1 MRGFVMESMEVSL
14 TNEIVKCT
22 IEWRLHTGWFLP
34 GPLSS
39 VTLQLGGSI
48 DQALSLRAAAA
59 SFAAVARTPRSP
71 ITAPLEP
78 PRQIPYVAC
87 IRALRHF
94 LRHQEAQ
101 LWGRMF
107 QGILFTRVKG
117 SVSKEWLLAWKNLI
131 LEPMRRPSSVSS
143 DETVAGRTTSVDDVT
158 SFRFAAD
165 DRSLVSAIIGIHGAA
180 ASMPSLIRDAAI
192 LTTRRLYGCRV
203 APVLPPGLVQQP
215 HWSVAFA
222 PSPSPWWNSEV
233 IALQHWVHRMPPNDA
248 ERWDHIVCSLLHELD
263 LGASACREWL
273 FNGREWLR
281 TKSMEGPL
289 DLRDGSTQFELVQF
303 LGVSDA
309 AAIIPLLKGL
319 NEGAAESVSDS
330 GYPSSFWC
338 PLDVC
343 PYRLCSG
350 ASLTWLRPRSC
361 YLLGLGFVKQVA
373 SISAFCP
380 KCRVEFGPW
389 DTEANLQVEVHHTV
403 AFTLEWR
410 REAVARVEGKKAPG
424 LVAAELIGNA
434 LRSMSAGSGGA
445 SAQIRRVLPARRLE
459 AITSAAGC
467 GIVTHM
473 ALAHAAGGSC
483 LGKVACP
490 TDGAQAPVV
499 VVDGTQHQLTKLS
512 AAMIRAMAANASEN
526 IPTETA
532 GSSLGSNESDG
543 ARHGLQASSWREA
556 VQNAIYDRCYVPKT
570 ARGSSTFGP
579 PVQGGILAFEKLL
592 ALFSLD
598 EIMLSSYGTQRIPG
612 AFRHRYSPDEVP
624 MFIVA
629 GARAD
634 EQRVGWHLSQ
644 SLAYHRDGRARS
656 PHASQLLGGVF
667 VDFFSE
673 REDFQRVSMEGGLKR
688 QGWETLQEWWTA
700 FRSLLEGRRKE
711 ECGKKLPAIP
721 LGLSSRGQYESFFT
735 RMLDLS
741 ISSMMAHQP
750 KDATRETDG
759 GQLRKLC
766 PCGLRMTLAGMQ
778 VRDHESVVH
787 VVDLLFGGTNH
798 GLNAVLYDNNCKSG
812 MAGHL
817 AMRLPHMLPAM
828 GGFSRMGAA
837 VQLDQVHRWFP
848 KKDPEGWQ
856 WLDSSLWASLEDPY
870 DVDLIAQSLQY
881 HFLYPHALTRR
892 SELCLAIDA
901 LHSNKTNHP
910 TLECGPWY
918 KSMFRGLSK
927 YDSQSVE
934 QLWAEQAPTNG
945 YLSTVAPGKKMVLQS
960 LLDHAR

>member
-1 MRGFVMESMEVSL
+1 
-14 TNEIVKCT
+14 
-22 IEWRLHTGWFLP
+22 
-34 GPLSS
+34 
-39 VTLQLGGSI
+39 
-48 DQALSLRAAAA
+48 
-59 SFAAVARTPRSP
+59 
-71 ITAPLEP
+71 
-78 PRQIPYVAC
+78 
-87 IRALRHF
+87 
-94 LRHQEAQ
+94 
-101 LWGRMF
+101 
-107 QGILFTRVKG
+107 
-117 SVSKEWLLAWKNLI
+117 
-131 LEPMRRPSSVSS
+131 
-143 DETVAGRTTSVDDVT
+143 
-158 SFRFAAD
+158 
-165 DRSLVSAIIGIHGAA
+165 
-180 ASMPSLIRDAAI
+180 
-192 LTTRRLYGCRV
+192 
-203 APVLPPGLVQQP
+203 
-215 HWSVAFA
+215 
-222 PSPSPWWNSEV
+222 
-233 IALQHWVHRMPPNDA
+233 
-248 ERWDHIVCSLLHELD
+248 
-263 LGASACREWL
+263 
-273 FNGREWLR
+273 
-281 TKSMEGPL
+281 MEGPL
-289 DLRDGSTQFELVQF
+289 DLREGSTQFELVQF

-309 AAIIPLLKGL
+309 AKIIPLLKGL
-319 NEGAAESVSDS
+319 NEGAAESVS

-343 PYRLCSG
+343 PYPHCSS

-445 SAQIRRVLPARRLE
+445 SAQIRRILPARRLE
-459 AITSAAGC
+459 AITSAAGS

-473 ALAHAAGGSC
+473 ALAHVAGGSC

-512 AAMIRAMAANASEN
+512 AAMIRAMAANASQS

-532 GSSLGSNESDG
+532 GSSLGYNASDG

-556 VQNAIYDRCYVPKT
+556 VQNAIYDRCCVPKT
-570 ARGSSTFGP
+570 ARGSSSFGP

-634 EQRVGWHLSQ
+634 EQRVGWHLSR

-673 REDFQRVSMEGGLKR
+673 REDFQRVSMEGELRR
-688 QGWETLQEWWTA
+688 QGLETLQEWWTA

-741 ISSMMAHQP
+741 ITSMMAHQP

-798 GLNAVLYDNNCKSG
+798 GVNAVLYDNNCKSG

-848 KKDPEGWQ
+848 KKEPEGWQ

-870 DVDLIAQSLQY
+870 DVDLIAQSFQY

-892 SELCLAIDA
+892 SELCLGIDA